1 MYPWLI
7 PDWHAL
13 SQTAEAGRLG
23 HAWLLLGDPGLGK
36 EQLAER
42 LARLHLCQQP
52 DRGEPCGQCHSCQLF
67 DKGHHPD
74 LGTVT
79 VDSKTIG
86 VEAIREICARLQ
98 NSAQL
103 GRGKVVIIPDAERMT
118 ESAAN
123 ALLKTLEEPAGDSL
137 LLLIASQV
145 SRLLP
150 TILSRCHKHVCQL
163 PTEGETVRWLAEQG
177 HQATLA
183 QVRICQGAPL
193 RVLRY
198 IEEQQDGKRREL
210 LESFVSLS
218 LTPTRATHVCSQ
230 LADETQVRLHWL
242 QLFLCD
248 ALKTQ
253 AGCGHHQLAMP
264 DLAALSQ
271 QLAEGSSSEKLLEA
285 EQQLVALKAACQ
297 PGQLSNPTIHLMN
310 WLSCWL

>member
-7 PDWHAL
+7 PDWQAL
-13 SQTAEAGRLG
+13 SQTAASGRLG

-42 LARLHLCQQP
+42 LARLHLCLQP
-52 DRGEPCGQCHSCQLF
+52 DRGEPCGHCHSCQLF
-67 DKGHHPD
+67 DKGNHPD
-74 LGTVT
+74 LGQV
-79 VDSKTIG
+79 SREGKTIG
-86 VEAIREICARLQ
+86 VEAIRDICNRLQ
-98 NSAQL
+98 GSAQL

-163 PTEGETVRWLAEQG
+163 PAEGEILSWLAEQG
-177 HQATLA
+177 HQATQA

-193 RVLRY
+193 RVLDY
-198 IEEQQDGKRREL
+198 IEQQQDGARREL
-210 LESFVSLS
+210 LEHFVALGKAPSK
-218 LTPTRATHVCSQ
+218 ATILCSQ
-230 LADETQVRLHWL
+230 LGQETLVRLHWL
-242 QLFLCD
+242 QLFICD
-248 ALKTQ
+248 ALKIQ
-253 AGCGHHQLAMP
+253 AGCDHHQLAMP
-264 DLAALSQ
+264 DLAALSG
-271 QLAEGSSSEKLLEA
+271 QLAEQHSSEKLLDA

-310 WLSCWL
+310 WLSRWL

>member
-13 SQTAEAGRLG
+13 SQTAQAGRLG

-67 DKGHHPD
+67 DKGHNPD

-79 VDSKTIG
+79 IDSKTIG

-248 ALKTQ
+248 VLKTQ

-271 QLAEGSSSEKLLEA
+271 QLAEGNSSEKLLEA

-310 WLSCWL
+310 WLSRWL

>member
-7 PDWHAL
+7 SDWHAL

-210 LESFVSLS
+210 LESFVSLP

-271 QLAEGSSSEKLLEA
+271 QLAEGNSSEKLLEA

-310 WLSCWL
+310 WLSRWL

>member
-42 LARLHLCQQP
+42 LARLHLCQHP

-271 QLAEGSSSEKLLEA
+271 QLAEGNSSEKLLEA

-310 WLSCWL
+310 WLSRWL

>member
-1 MYPWLI
+1 MYPWLS

-271 QLAEGSSSEKLLEA
+271 QLAEGNSSEKLLEA

-310 WLSCWL
+310 WLSRWL

>member
-163 PTEGETVRWLAEQG
+163 PTEGETVRWLVEQG

-210 LESFVSLS
+210 LESFVSLP

-271 QLAEGSSSEKLLEA
+271 QLAEGNSSEKLLEA

-310 WLSCWL
+310 WLSRWL

>member
-13 SQTAEAGRLG
+13 SQTAQAGRLG

-79 VDSKTIG
+79 IDSKTIG

-163 PTEGETVRWLAEQG
+163 PTEGKTVRWLAEQG

-271 QLAEGSSSEKLLEA
+271 QLAEGNSSEKLLEA

-310 WLSCWL
+310 WLSRWL

>member
-13 SQTAEAGRLG
+13 SQTALAGRLG

-177 HQATLA
+177 HQATLT

-271 QLAEGSSSEKLLEA
+271 QLAEGNSSEKLLEA

-297 PGQLSNPTIHLMN
+297 PGQLSNSTIHLMN
-310 WLSCWL
+310 WLSRWL

>member
-52 DRGEPCGQCHSCQLF
+52 NRGEPCGQCHSCQLF

-79 VDSKTIG
+79 IDSKTIG

-103 GRGKVVIIPDAERMT
+103 GRGKVVIIPDAECMT

-271 QLAEGSSSEKLLEA
+271 QLAEGNSSEKLLEA

-297 PGQLSNPTIHLMN
+297 PGQLSNSTIHLMN
-310 WLSCWL
+310 WLSRWL

>member
-7 PDWHAL
+7 PDWQAL
-13 SQTAEAGRLG
+13 SKSAEAGRLG

-52 DRGEPCGQCHSCQLF
+52 VRGEPCGQCHSCQLL

-74 LGTVT
+74 LGALGT
-79 VDSKTIG
+79 DSKTIG
-86 VEAIREICARLQ
+86 VEAIREICTRLQ
-98 NSAQL
+98 STAQL

-137 LLLIASQV
+137 LLLIASKV

-163 PTEGETVRWLAEQG
+163 PMEGETLAWLAQQG
-177 HQATLA
+177 HQATQA

-198 IEEQQDGKRREL
+198 LEDQQDGARRTL
-210 LESFVSLS
+210 LEGFVSLS
-218 LTPTRATHVCSQ
+218 QSPTRATSVCAQ
-230 LADETQVRLHWL
+230 LAEDSQVRLHWL

-264 DLAALSQ
+264 DLAVLSQ
-271 QLAEGSSSEKLLEA
+271 QLAERHSSEKLLEA
-285 EQQLVALKAACQ
+285 EQQLVSLKAACQ

-310 WLSCWL
+310 WLNRWL

>member
-13 SQTAEAGRLG
+13 SQTAQAGRLG

-36 EQLAER
+36 EQLAKR

-79 VDSKTIG
+79 IDSKTIG

-271 QLAEGSSSEKLLEA
+271 QLAEGNSSEKLLEA

-310 WLSCWL
+310 WLSRWL

>member
-7 PDWHAL
+7 PHWHAL
-13 SQTAEAGRLG
+13 SQTAQAGRLG

-210 LESFVSLS
+210 LESFVSLP

-264 DLAALSQ
+264 DLAALSL
-271 QLAEGSSSEKLLEA
+271 QLAEGNSSEKLLEA

-310 WLSCWL
+310 WLSRWL

>member
-7 PDWHAL
+7 PDWHTL
-13 SQTAEAGRLG
+13 SQTSQAGRLG

-52 DRGEPCGQCHSCQLF
+52 NRGEPCGQCHSCQLF

-198 IEEQQDGKRREL
+198 IDEQQDGKRREL

-271 QLAEGSSSEKLLEA
+271 QLAEGNSSEKLLEA

-310 WLSCWL
+310 WLSRWL

>member
-7 PDWHAL
+7 PDWQAL
-13 SQTAEAGRLG
+13 SQTAASGRLG

-52 DRGEPCGQCHSCQLF
+52 DRGEPCSHCHSCQLF
-67 DKGHHPD
+67 DKGNHPD
-74 LGTVT
+74 LGQL
-79 VDSKTIG
+79 SREGKTIG
-86 VEAIREICARLQ
+86 IEAIRDICNRLQ
-98 NSAQL
+98 GSAQL

-150 TILSRCHKHVCQL
+150 TILSRCHKHVCRL
-163 PTEGETVRWLAEQG
+163 PAEGETLSWLAEQG
-177 HQATLA
+177 HQATQA

-193 RVLRY
+193 RVLDY
-198 IEEQQDGKRREL
+198 IEQQQDGARREL
-210 LESFVSLS
+210 LEHFVALGKAPSK
-218 LTPTRATHVCSQ
+218 ATVLCSQ
-230 LADETQVRLHWL
+230 LGQETQVRLHWL
-242 QLFLCD
+242 QLFICD
-248 ALKTQ
+248 ALKIQ

-264 DLAALSQ
+264 DLAALSG
-271 QLAEGSSSEKLLEA
+271 QLAEQHSSEKLLDA
-285 EQQLVALKAACQ
+285 EQQLVVLKAACQ
-297 PGQLSNPTIHLMN
+297 PGQLSNPTIHQMN
-310 WLSCWL
+310 WLSRWL

>member
-13 SQTAEAGRLG
+13 SQTAQAGRLG

-79 VDSKTIG
+79 IDSKTIG

-271 QLAEGSSSEKLLEA
+271 QLAEGNSSEKLLEA

-297 PGQLSNPTIHLMN
+297 PGKLSNSTIHLMN
-310 WLSCWL
+310 WLSRWL

>member
-118 ESAAN
+118 ESASN

-271 QLAEGSSSEKLLEA
+271 QLAEGNSSEKLLEA

-297 PGQLSNPTIHLMN
+297 PGQLSNSTIHLMN
-310 WLSCWL
+310 WLSRWL

>member
-13 SQTAEAGRLG
+13 SQTAQSGRLG

-52 DRGEPCGQCHSCQLF
+52 DRGEPCGQCHSCQLL
-67 DKGHHPD
+67 DKGNHPD
-74 LGTVT
+74 LGTIT
-79 VDSKTIG
+79 RDSKTIG
-86 VEAIREICARLQ
+86 VEAIREICTRLQ
-98 NSAQL
+98 GSAQL

-137 LLLIASQV
+137 LLLITSQV

-163 PTEGETVRWLAEQG
+163 PAEGETVRWLAEQG

-193 RVLRY
+193 RVLDY
-198 IEEQQDGKRREL
+198 IEQQQDGTRREL
-210 LESFVSLS
+210 LEQFVALS
-218 LTPTRATHVCSQ
+218 QSPVKATALCSQ
-230 LADETQVRLHWL
+230 LGQEMQVRLHWL

-264 DLAALSQ
+264 DLAILSQ
-271 QLAEGSSSEKLLEA
+271 RLAEQHSSEKLLEA
-285 EQQLVALKAACQ
+285 EQDLVALKAACQ

-310 WLSCWL
+310 WLSRWL

>member
-7 PDWHAL
+7 LDWHAL
-13 SQTAEAGRLG
+13 SQTAQAGRLG

-79 VDSKTIG
+79 IDSKTIG

-163 PTEGETVRWLAEQG
+163 PTEGETVHWLAEQG

-210 LESFVSLS
+210 LESFVSLP

-230 LADETQVRLHWL
+230 LADETLVRLHWL

-271 QLAEGSSSEKLLEA
+271 QLAEGNSSEKLLEA

-310 WLSCWL
+310 WLSRWL

>member
-13 SQTAEAGRLG
+13 SQTAQAGRLG

-79 VDSKTIG
+79 IDSKTIG

-271 QLAEGSSSEKLLEA
+271 QLAEGNSSEKLLEA

-297 PGQLSNPTIHLMN
+297 PGQLSNSTIHLMN
-310 WLSCWL
+310 WLSRWL

>member
-13 SQTAEAGRLG
+13 SQTAQAGRLG

-74 LGTVT
+74 LGTLSA
-79 VDSKTIG
+79 DSKTIG

-145 SRLLP
+145 SHLLP

-198 IEEQQDGKRREL
+198 IDEQQDGKRREL

-271 QLAEGSSSEKLLEA
+271 QLAEGNSSEKLLEA

-310 WLSCWL
+310 WLSRWL

>member
-7 PDWHAL
+7 SDWYAL

-193 RVLRY
+193 RGLRY

-271 QLAEGSSSEKLLEA
+271 QLAEGNSSEKLLEA

-310 WLSCWL
+310 WLSRWL

>member
-79 VDSKTIG
+79 IDSKTIG

-271 QLAEGSSSEKLLEA
+271 QLAEGNSSEKLLEA

-310 WLSCWL
+310 WLSRWL

>member
-13 SQTAEAGRLG
+13 SQTAQAGRLG

-74 LGTVT
+74 LSTVT

-271 QLAEGSSSEKLLEA
+271 QLAEGNSSEKLLEA

-297 PGQLSNPTIHLMN
+297 PGQLSNSTIHLMN
-310 WLSCWL
+310 WLSRWL

>member
-7 PDWHAL
+7 SDWYAL

-210 LESFVSLS
+210 LESFVSLP

-271 QLAEGSSSEKLLEA
+271 QLAEGNSSEKLLEA

-310 WLSCWL
+310 WLSRWL

>member
-218 LTPTRATHVCSQ
+218 LTPTQATHVCSQ

-271 QLAEGSSSEKLLEA
+271 QLAEGNSSEKLLEA

-310 WLSCWL
+310 WLSRWL

>member
-271 QLAEGSSSEKLLEA
+271 QLAEGNSSEKLLEA

-297 PGQLSNPTIHLMN
+297 PGQLSNSTIHLMN
-310 WLSCWL
+310 WLSRWL

>member
-79 VDSKTIG
+79 IDSKTIG

-271 QLAEGSSSEKLLEA
+271 QLAEGNSSEKLLEA

-297 PGQLSNPTIHLMN
+297 PGQLSNSTIHLMN
-310 WLSCWL
+310 WLSRWL

>member
-13 SQTAEAGRLG
+13 SQTAQAGRLG

-103 GRGKVVIIPDAERMT
+103 GRGKVVIISDAERMT

-271 QLAEGSSSEKLLEA
+271 QLAEGNSSEKLLEA

-297 PGQLSNPTIHLMN
+297 PGQLSNATIHLMN
-310 WLSCWL
+310 WLSRWL

>member
-13 SQTAEAGRLG
+13 SQTSQAGRLG

-52 DRGEPCGQCHSCQLF
+52 NRGEPCGQCHSCQLF

-198 IEEQQDGKRREL
+198 IDEQQDGKRREL

-271 QLAEGSSSEKLLEA
+271 QLAEGNSSEKLLEA

-310 WLSCWL
+310 WLSRWL

>member
-7 PDWHAL
+7 PDWQAL
-13 SQTAEAGRLG
+13 SQSAQCGRLG

-36 EQLAER
+36 DQLAER

-52 DRGEPCGQCHSCQLF
+52 EAGEPCGRCHSCQLLE
-67 DKGHHPD
+67 KGHHPD
-74 LGTVT
+74 LGTISS
-79 VDSKTIG
+79 DSKTIG
-86 VEAIREICARLQ
+86 VEAIREICGRLQ
-98 NSAQL
+98 TTSQL

-137 LLLIASQV
+137 LLLIASKV

-163 PTEGETVRWLAEQG
+163 PTEGETLNWLAEQG
-177 HQATLA
+177 HQATQA

-198 IEEQQDGKRREL
+198 IEDQQDGARRTL
-210 LESFVSLS
+210 LESFVALS
-218 LTPTRATHVCSQ
+218 QTPTRAASVCSQ
-230 LADETQVRLHWL
+230 LAEDSQVRLHWL

-271 QLAEGSSSEKLLEA
+271 QLAERHSSEKLLEA
-285 EQQLVALKAACQ
+285 EQQLVALKSACQ

-310 WLSCWL
+310 WLNRWL

>member
-7 PDWHAL
+7 PDWNAL
-13 SQTAEAGRLG
+13 SQTAAAGRLG

-36 EQLAER
+36 EQLAEQ
-42 LARLHLCQQP
+42 LARLHLCHRP

-67 DKGHHPD
+67 EKGHHPD
-74 LGTVT
+74 LGTLT
-79 VDSKTIG
+79 TESKTIG
-86 VEAIREICARLQ
+86 VEAIREICSRLQ

-163 PTEGETVRWLAEQG
+163 PAEGETVRWLAEQG

-198 IEEQQDGKRREL
+198 IEEQQDSARRDL
-210 LESFVSLS
+210 LESFLA
-218 LTPTRATHVCSQ
+218 LAQTPTRANHVCGL
-230 LADETQVRLHWL
+230 LATDTQVRLHWL

-264 DLAALSQ
+264 DLTALSQ
-271 QLAEGSSSEKLLEA
+271 QLAELHSSEKLLGA
-285 EQQLVALKAACQ
+285 EQQLVELKMACQ

-310 WLSCWL
+310 WLTRWL

>member
-13 SQTAEAGRLG
+13 SQTAQSGRLG
-23 HAWLLLGDPGLGK
+23 HAWLLLGYPGLGK

-52 DRGEPCGQCHSCQLF
+52 DRGKPCGQCHSCQLF
-67 DKGHHPD
+67 DKGNHPD
-74 LGTVT
+74 LGTIT
-79 VDSKTIG
+79 RDSKTIG
-86 VEAIREICARLQ
+86 VEAIREICTRLQ

-137 LLLIASQV
+137 LLLIASQI

-163 PTEGETVRWLAEQG
+163 PAEGETVRWLAEQG

-193 RVLRY
+193 RVLDY
-198 IEEQQDGKRREL
+198 IEQQQDGTRREL
-210 LESFVSLS
+210 LEQFVALS
-218 LTPTRATHVCSQ
+218 QSPVKATALCSQ
-230 LADETQVRLHWL
+230 LGQETQVRLHWL

-264 DLAALSQ
+264 DLAILSQ
-271 QLAEGSSSEKLLEA
+271 RLAEQHSSEKLLEA
-285 EQQLVALKAACQ
+285 EQDLVALKAACQ

-310 WLSCWL
+310 WLSRWL

>member
-13 SQTAEAGRLG
+13 SQTAQSGRLG

-52 DRGEPCGQCHSCQLF
+52 DRGEPCGHCHSCQLF
-67 DKGHHPD
+67 DKGNHPD
-74 LGTVT
+74 LGTIT
-79 VDSKTIG
+79 RDSKTIG
-86 VEAIREICARLQ
+86 VEAIRELCTRLQ
-98 NSAQL
+98 SSAQL

-150 TILSRCHKHVCQL
+150 TILSRCHKHVCHL
-163 PTEGETVRWLAEQG
+163 PAEGETVRWLAEQG

-193 RVLRY
+193 RVLDY
-198 IEEQQDGKRREL
+198 IEQQQDSTRREL
-210 LESFVSLS
+210 LEQFVALS
-218 LTPTRATHVCSQ
+218 HSPVKATALCSQ
-230 LADETQVRLHWL
+230 LGQETQVRLHWL

-264 DLAALSQ
+264 DLAILSQ
-271 QLAEGSSSEKLLEA
+271 RLAEQHSSEKLLEA
-285 EQQLVALKAACQ
+285 EQDLVALKAACQ
-297 PGQLSNPTIHLMN
+297 PGQLFNPTIHLMN
-310 WLSCWL
+310 WLSRWL

>member
-13 SQTAEAGRLG
+13 SQTAQAGRLG

-42 LARLHLCQQP
+42 LARLHLCQLP

-264 DLAALSQ
+264 DLSALSQ
-271 QLAEGSSSEKLLEA
+271 QLAEGNSSEKLLEA

-310 WLSCWL
+310 WLSRWL

>member
-7 PDWHAL
+7 PDWQAL
-13 SQTAEAGRLG
+13 SQTAAAGRLG

-52 DRGEPCGQCHSCQLF
+52 DRGEPCGHCHSCQLF

-74 LGTVT
+74 LGTISRE
-79 VDSKTIG
+79 SKTIG
-86 VEAIREICARLQ
+86 VEAIRDTCNRLQ
-98 NSAQL
+98 GSAQL

-137 LLLIASQV
+137 LILIASQV

-163 PTEGETVRWLAEQG
+163 PSEGETVRWLAEQG

-193 RVLRY
+193 RVLDY
-198 IEEQQDGKRREL
+198 IEQQQDGARREL
-210 LESFVSLS
+210 LEDLVALAKSPIKVTTL
-218 LTPTRATHVCSQ
+218 CSQ
-230 LADETQVRLHWL
+230 LGQETQVRLHWL

-264 DLAALSQ
+264 DLATLSQ
-271 QLAEGSSSEKLLEA
+271 QFAGLHSSEKLLDA

-310 WLSCWL
+310 WLSRWL